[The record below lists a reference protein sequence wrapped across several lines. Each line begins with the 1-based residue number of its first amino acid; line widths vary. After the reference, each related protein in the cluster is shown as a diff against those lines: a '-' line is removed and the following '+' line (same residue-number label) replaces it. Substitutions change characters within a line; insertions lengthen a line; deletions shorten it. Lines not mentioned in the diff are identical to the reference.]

1 VVWLTT
7 VALHSSGVYGFVNNF
22 RAARQA
28 CLQVYTRQL
37 AHSHYHKL
45 TKFTYKTACATRE
58 NYNLVFVAR
67 ASTLART
74 HGEKL
79 REVQTALDYMGDMLA
94 CVL

>member
-7 VALHSSGVYGFVNNF
+7 VALHSSGVYGFVNNC

-45 TKFTYKTACATRE
+45 TKFTCKTAKLCNERKLQSCVCCSRE
-58 NYNLVFVAR
+58 H
-67 ASTLART
+67 TRT
-74 HGEKL
+74 HTW
-79 REVQTALDYMGDMLA
+79 REAARGTDGI
-94 CVL
+94 